1 MNFRVALV
9 VPDKR
14 LPCQP
19 RSIKYWNEHCRY
31 DDLEA
36 ACHDDQIDL
45 VVLPEQYYE
54 DVSCDEMEE
63 WAIGEWY
70 DHLKVPVLMGFR
82 SEEGFQIA
90 IYVNPKSSRSETRL
104 HRYVKHSSAERLA
117 FEWPGYAG
125 GSDAMF
131 DPIVL
136 GDARIGIQ
144 ICHDMFYGLLGHRL
158 RHRGANLHINLSG
171 QDVNRRKWSNVLAG
185 RSLELNAPFLCT
197 MAKREGKGSACVLA
211 FDQGRQLLPAVSKV
225 NSQGFAGF
233 EVFDLGDRRLKPP
246 HDQSFSAKSYR
257 DISISRN
264 ASVRADIHLIPQSGE
279 VSLKGRCELGPVDS
293 WRVFRTTAG
302 SAGVLTLPIDALHD
316 GLSIHRHD
324 VRQSSFDHHIVAYF
338 GEPKDLG
345 EAITFIKLRAIEHR
359 MAVLLVG
366 NTTWECIKT
375 TRYKNIQ
382 RLRPRNGVFKLNAE
396 CLGGTASALK
406 GRNGLGMPRRHFDKY
421 RALRPNGSAS

>member
-1 MNFRVALV
+1 MRSRTRVRFRRTVEPYPSGRVRTGVGSGQARRRCPAELGGLQRNRNPCYGDPWGCGGAEANAANVSADSRAPKCLCKKNAMNFRVALV

-171 QDVNRRKWSNVLAG
+171 QDVNRRKWVQRTRWSLLG
-185 RSLELNAPFLCT
+185 TERSF
-197 MAKREGKGSACVLA
+197 
-211 FDQGRQLLPAVSKV
+211 
-225 NSQGFAGF
+225 
-233 EVFDLGDRRLKPP
+233 
-246 HDQSFSAKSYR
+246 
-257 DISISRN
+257 
-264 ASVRADIHLIPQSGE
+264 
-279 VSLKGRCELGPVDS
+279 PV
-293 WRVFRTTAG
+293 
-302 SAGVLTLPIDALHD
+302 HN
-316 GLSIHRHD
+316 
-324 VRQSSFDHHIVAYF
+324 
-338 GEPKDLG
+338 G
-345 EAITFIKLRAIEHR
+345 EA
-359 MAVLLVG
+359 
-366 NTTWECIKT
+366 
-375 TRYKNIQ
+375 
-382 RLRPRNGVFKLNAE
+382 
-396 CLGGTASALK
+396 
-406 GRNGLGMPRRHFDKY
+406 
-421 RALRPNGSAS
+421 